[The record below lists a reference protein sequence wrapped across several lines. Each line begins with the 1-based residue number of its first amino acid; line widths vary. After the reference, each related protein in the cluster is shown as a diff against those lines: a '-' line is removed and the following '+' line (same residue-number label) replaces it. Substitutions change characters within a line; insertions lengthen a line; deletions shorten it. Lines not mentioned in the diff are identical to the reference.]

1 VDRPR
6 GALFHLQTLGVS
18 RESSVTIR
26 RTAITLSLRT
36 TAWDSGFKAPSS
48 FMAFADFIAPGSRRY
63 GRLSLL
69 GSFSWSA
76 LGQAWRLAV
85 LVYGQAGW

>member
-1 VDRPR
+1 
-6 GALFHLQTLGVS
+6 
-18 RESSVTIR
+18 
-26 RTAITLSLRT
+26 
-36 TAWDSGFKAPSS
+36 
-48 FMAFADFIAPGSRRY
+48 MAFADFIAPGSRRY